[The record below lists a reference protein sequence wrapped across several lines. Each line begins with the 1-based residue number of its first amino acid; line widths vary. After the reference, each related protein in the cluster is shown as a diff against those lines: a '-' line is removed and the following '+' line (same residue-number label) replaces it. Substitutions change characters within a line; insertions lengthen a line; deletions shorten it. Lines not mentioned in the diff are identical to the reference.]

1 MINFWYLN
9 CPPCRLENPEFEKLY
24 QQFHSQGF
32 NIIAIDKGDPF
43 TPVAADARK
52 SGLTY
57 SILLGGEMTA
67 HSIFASYKV
76 STFPETYVLDADG
89 HIVYRAVG
97 SDITALRQALAKLG
111 FK

>member
-1 MINFWYLN
+1 
-9 CPPCRLENPEFEKLY
+9 
-24 QQFHSQGF
+24 
-32 NIIAIDKGDPF
+32 
-43 TPVAADARK
+43 
-52 SGLTY
+52 
-57 SILLGGEMTA
+57 MTA

-97 SDITALRQALAKLG
+97 SDINALRQALAKLG

>member
-43 TPVAADARK
+43 TPVA
-52 SGLTY
+52 
-57 SILLGGEMTA
+57 
-67 HSIFASYKV
+67 SYKV

-97 SDITALRQALAKLG
+97 SDINALRQALAKLG